1 MNRETD
7 NSANS
12 LDDNVTK
19 IVESI
24 DRDVERG
31 EDIVM
36 AGLCIVMMS
45 TFFAP
50 IAPPAVLSPFVAIT
64 FAVSAGLA
72 RLNYRKIERKLTDFL
87 VTIEEP
93 EQSKLRPIQAVL
105 KASPYESLG
114 QSFNPFKNIKRTF
127 KSVLGGLL
135 INPLWMPIFYM
146 IGLQIEEEKKLIALN
161 QAVMSI
167 EQESIDNPYE
177 FYA

>member
-1 MNRETD
+1 MNQETD
-7 NSANS
+7 NSANR
-12 LDDNVTK
+12 LEDNLSK
-19 IVESI
+19 IVASI

-50 IAPPAVLSPFVAIT
+50 VAPPAVLLPFVALT

-72 RLNYRKIERKLTDFL
+72 RLNYRKIERKLTNAL
-87 VTIEEP
+87 VMIEEL
-93 EQSKLRPIQAVL
+93 EQSKLRPIQSVFE
-105 KASPYESLG
+105 ASPYESLS
-114 QSFNPFKNIKRTF
+114 QSFNPFKNLKRTA

-146 IGLQIEEEKKLIALN
+146 IGLQIDEEKKLIALN

-167 EQESIDNPYE
+167 ELELVDDVYE

>member
-1 MNRETD
+1 MNQDD
-7 NSANS
+7 NSATR
-12 LDDNVTK
+12 LDDNISK
-19 IVESI
+19 IVASI

-36 AGLCIVMMS
+36 AGLCVVMMS

-50 IAPPAVLSPFVAIT
+50 VAPPAVLLPFVAVT

-72 RLNYRKIERKLTDFL
+72 RLNYRKIERKLTNFL
-87 VTIEEP
+87 VMIEEP
-93 EQSKLRPIQAVL
+93 EQSKLRPLEAVF
-105 KASPYESLG
+105 KASPYESLS
-114 QSFNPFKNIKRTF
+114 QSFNPFKNIKRTA
-127 KSVLGGLL
+127 KSILGGLL

-146 IGLQIEEEKKLIALN
+146 IGLQIDEEKKLIALN

-167 EQESIDNPYE
+167 EQESVDNAYE